1 MGSERRSRQRSVAA
15 GELSL
20 LLQSI
25 DVDGREVAD
34 GGALDDGAFGAEA

>member
-1 MGSERRSRQRSVAA
+1 MRSERRSRQRFVAA
-15 GELSL
+15 GEGSFR
-20 LLQSI
+20 LQSL